1 MGLSKYEIFN
11 KVIQLGSLTAAAK
24 ALGCTQSAVSH
35 AINALEAEAGL
46 TLIIRNRSGVKLTP
60 DGLQLLPAL
69 QGIGQAL
76 SAYEETLNQIH
87 GLEQGQVNIGAFTS
101 VAVHWLPGM
110 IKTYQVKHPKTEI
123 RLQNGDYHDIAQW
136 FEKGNIDIGFV
147 TEKTNLPGYAY
158 LPLKEDP
165 LLIVLPKNHPLAGH
179 EEIPVQALAG
189 EPFISLLETSDQ
201 DARGVLEQAGVWVDV
216 KFTTKDDYAII
227 AMVEQGLGISIMPE
241 LLLAGRCEG
250 LALARIT
257 GGKSRTIGLAISP
270 AGQKSPSAKSFA
282 DHVVQ
287 WIKERYRPED

>member
-11 KVIQLGSLTAAAK
+11 KVIELGSLTAAAK

-35 AINALEAEAGL
+35 ALNALEAETGL
-46 TLIIRNRSGVKLTP
+46 TLILRSRSGVKLTP
-60 DGLQLLPAL
+60 DGKLLLPAL
-69 QGIGQAL
+69 HGIGAALAAYDQAL
-76 SAYEETLNQIH
+76 TEIR
-87 GLEQGQVNIGAFTS
+87 GLEQGQVSIGAFTS

-110 IKTYQVKHPKTEI
+110 IKTYRAEHPKTEI

-136 FEKGNIDIGFV
+136 FENGSIDIGFV

-158 LPLKEDP
+158 IPLKEDP
-165 LLIVLPKNHPLAGH
+165 LLIVLPCNHPLAGR
-179 EEIPVQALAG
+179 EEIPVQALSG

-201 DARGVLEQAGVWVDV
+201 DARSVLEQAGVQVDV

-241 LLLAGRCEG
+241 LLLEGHTEG
-250 LALARIT
+250 LSLARIA
-257 GGKSRTIGLAISP
+257 GGESRTIGLAISP

-282 DHVVQ
+282 SHVEQ
-287 WIKERYRPED
+287 WIQNRYGLQT